1 MSEHPEAMAKY
12 RAALERQQ
20 TLEETLG
27 DDWKSYVNRPKIVS
41 WMSSHCGTNSKREAY
56 IDELSKYMKVDKYVT
71 DSLWFFMTLGAD
83 NCRRVEEI

>member
-12 RAALERQQ
+12 KTAMDRQQ

-41 WMSSHCGTNSKREAY
+41 WMSSHCGTRSKREQY
-56 IDELSKYMKVDKYVT
+56 IAELMKYMTVD
-71 DSLWFFMTLGAD
+71 
-83 NCRRVEEI
+83 R